1 MARWPQF
8 PTLYEINTWVWL
20 AKLSA
25 SYGRRVELR
34 SVPAAEWDRVAKLG
48 FDGVCERCPE
58 RSYFIKGNLKGAE

>member
-48 FDGVCERCPE
+48 FDGV
-58 RSYFIKGNLKGAE
+58 